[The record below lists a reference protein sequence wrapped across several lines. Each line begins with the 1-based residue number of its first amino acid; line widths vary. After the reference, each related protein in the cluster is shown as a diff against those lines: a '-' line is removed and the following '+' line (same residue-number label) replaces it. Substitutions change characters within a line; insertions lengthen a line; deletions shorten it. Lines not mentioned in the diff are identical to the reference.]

1 MTEERARDAFELAA
15 RLDRLRDS
23 ESAQAAIIVKEF
35 AREASDA
42 GIPAERLL
50 ARSYSGR
57 SLMRTNVIGWY
68 IKRDHSVGIS
78 VDGLFYLLH
87 APGGIRE
94 RLKGVT
100 LEPSPAPL
108 ELGRGARDGESMPL
122 AESLAKR
129 LAVGDGNY

>member
-23 ESAQAAIIVKEF
+23 ESAKAAVLLEAF
-35 AREASDA
+35 ARDAREA
-42 GIPAERLL
+42 GLLPERLY

-57 SLMRTNVIGWY
+57 SIMRTNITGWY

-78 VDGLFYLLH
+78 IDGLFYLLH
-87 APGGIRE
+87 APGGITA

-122 AESLAKR
+122 TESLAKR
-129 LAVGDGNY
+129 LAVGNAGY

>member
-23 ESAQAAIIVKEF
+23 ESAKAAVLLEAF
-35 AREASDA
+35 ARDAREA
-42 GIPAERLL
+42 GLHPERLY

-57 SLMRTNVIGWY
+57 TTMRSNITGWY

-87 APGGIRE
+87 APGGIKA
-94 RLKGVT
+94 RLQGVT
-100 LEPSPAPL
+100 LKPSPAPL

-122 AESLAKR
+122 TDSLAKR
-129 LAVGDGNY
+129 LAVGNVGY

>member
-23 ESAQAAIIVKEF
+23 ESAKAAVLVEAFARDAQAAGV
-35 AREASDA
+35 
-42 GIPAERLL
+42 PAERLF
-50 ARSYSGR
+50 ARSYSGK
-57 SLMRTNVIGWY
+57 SFMRTNIVGWY

-78 VDGLFYLLH
+78 IDGLFYLLH

-100 LEPSPAPL
+100 LEPSPPPL

-122 AESLAKR
+122 TESLAKR
-129 LAVGDGNY
+129 LAVGDGNF

>member
-1 MTEERARDAFELAA
+1 VTEERARDAFELAA

-23 ESAQAAIIVKEF
+23 ESAKAAVLLEAF
-35 AREASDA
+35 ARDARDA
-42 GIPAERLL
+42 GLLPERLY

-57 SLMRTNVIGWY
+57 TIMRTNVTGWY

-78 VDGLFYLLH
+78 VDGLFYLLR
-87 APGGIRE
+87 APGGIKA

-122 AESLAKR
+122 TESLAKR
-129 LAVGDGNY
+129 LAVGNDGY

>member
-1 MTEERARDAFELAA
+1 MTEDRARDAFELVA

-23 ESAQAAIIVKEF
+23 ESAKAAVLVEAFARDAQAA
-35 AREASDA
+35 
-42 GIPAERLL
+42 GLPAERLL
-50 ARSYSGR
+50 ARSYSGK
-57 SLMRTNVIGWY
+57 SLMRTNVTGWY

-78 VDGLFYLLH
+78 TDGLFYLLH
-87 APGGIRE
+87 APGGIKE

-122 AESLAKR
+122 TESLAKR
-129 LAVGDGNY
+129 LAIGTGEY

>member
-1 MTEERARDAFELAA
+1 MTEERARDALELAA

-23 ESAQAAIIVKEF
+23 ESAKAAILVEAF
-35 AREASDA
+35 ARDALAAS
-42 GIPAERLL
+42 IPAERLV
-50 ARSYSGR
+50 ARSYSGK
-57 SLMRTNVIGWY
+57 SFMRTNITGWY

-87 APGGIRE
+87 APGGIME
-94 RLKGVT
+94 RLKGVI
-100 LEPSPAPL
+100 LVPSPAPL

-129 LAVGDGNY
+129 LAVGSDRY

>member
-1 MTEERARDAFELAA
+1 MTEERDRNAFELAA

-23 ESAQAAIIVKEF
+23 ESAKAAVLVEAF
-35 AREASDA
+35 ARDARAA
-42 GIPAERLL
+42 GILPERLF
-50 ARSYSGR
+50 ARPYSGR
-57 SLMRTNVIGWY
+57 STMRTNIAGWY

-87 APGGIRE
+87 APGGIKE
-94 RLKGVT
+94 RIRGVT

-122 AESLAKR
+122 SDSLARR
-129 LAVGDGNY
+129 LAVGNDDY

>member
-1 MTEERARDAFELAA
+1 VTEEREKNAFELAA

-23 ESAQAAIIVKEF
+23 ESAKAAVLVEAF
-35 AREASDA
+35 ARDAREA
-42 GIPAERLL
+42 GILPERLL
-50 ARSYSGR
+50 ARPYSGR
-57 SLMRTNVIGWY
+57 STMRTNITGWY

-87 APGGIRE
+87 APGGLKE
-94 RLKGVT
+94 RLRGVV

-122 AESLAKR
+122 TESLAKR
-129 LAVGDGNY
+129 LAVGNDDY

>member
-23 ESAQAAIIVKEF
+23 ESAKAAVLLEAF
-35 AREASDA
+35 ARDARDA
-42 GIPAERLL
+42 GLLPERLY

-57 SLMRTNVIGWY
+57 TIMRTNVTGWY

-87 APGGIRE
+87 APGGIKARF
-94 RLKGVT
+94 KGVT

-122 AESLAKR
+122 TESLAKR
-129 LAVGDGNY
+129 LAVGNDGY

>member
-23 ESAQAAIIVKEF
+23 ESAKAAVLLEAF
-35 AREASDA
+35 ARDAREA
-42 GIPAERLL
+42 GLLPERLY

-57 SLMRTNVIGWY
+57 SIMRTNIIGWY

-78 VDGLFYLLH
+78 IDGLFYLLH
-87 APGGIRE
+87 APGGITA

-122 AESLAKR
+122 TESLAKR
-129 LAVGDGNY
+129 LAVGNASY

>member
-23 ESAQAAIIVKEF
+23 ESAKAAVLLEAF
-35 AREASDA
+35 ARDARDA
-42 GIPAERLL
+42 GLLPERLY

-57 SLMRTNVIGWY
+57 TIMRTNVTGWY

-78 VDGLFYLLH
+78 VDGLFYLLR
-87 APGGIRE
+87 APGGIKA

-122 AESLAKR
+122 TESLAKR
-129 LAVGDGNY
+129 LAVGNDGY

>member
-1 MTEERARDAFELAA
+1 MTEERDSNAFELAA

-23 ESAQAAIIVKEF
+23 ESAKAAILVEAF
-35 AREASDA
+35 ARDARDA
-42 GIPAERLL
+42 GLVPERLF
-50 ARSYSGR
+50 ARPYSGR
-57 SLMRTNVIGWY
+57 SMMRTNITGWY

-87 APGGIRE
+87 APGGIKE
-94 RLKGVT
+94 RVRGVT

-122 AESLAKR
+122 SESLAKR
-129 LAVGDGNY
+129 LAVGNDGY

>member
-23 ESAQAAIIVKEF
+23 ESAKAAVLLEAF
-35 AREASDA
+35 ARDARDA
-42 GIPAERLL
+42 GLLPERLY

-57 SLMRTNVIGWY
+57 TIMRTNVTGWY

-78 VDGLFYLLH
+78 VDGLFYLLR
-87 APGGIRE
+87 APGGIKA

-122 AESLAKR
+122 TDSLAKR
-129 LAVGDGNY
+129 LAVGNVGY

>member
-1 MTEERARDAFELAA
+1 VTEERARDAFELAA

-23 ESAQAAIIVKEF
+23 ESAKAAVLLEAF
-35 AREASDA
+35 ARDAREA
-42 GIPAERLL
+42 GLLPERLY

-57 SLMRTNVIGWY
+57 SIMRTNITGWY

-78 VDGLFYLLH
+78 IDGLFYLLH
-87 APGGIRE
+87 APGGITA

-122 AESLAKR
+122 TESLAKR
-129 LAVGDGNY
+129 LAVGNAGY